1 MDDDPEMFD
10 APIPDAVDRVVEVAD
25 MMAVFAA
32 QRLWSVEAM
41 RQEALEEA
49 ARYGRALTDVVERG
63 VRLELAAAL
72 RITEQ
77 AAGEMIARAA
87 AMVRR
92 YPSVLESL
100 GRARMTERHAEV
112 LVDLIDE
119 VEPELRAELVP
130 QAIELAEQHAVGSF
144 RRMLRRLIETVRS
157 VSLAERHEAA
167 LERRRVVVEPAE
179 DAMAWLHAY
188 LPAVEAQ
195 AIFGRATA
203 MAKTIV
209 ADESESRTLDQV
221 RADVVCDL
229 LIEGDTASLPSDAR
243 GIRASVVVTVPA
255 LALLE
260 AGERERDAAGL
271 APATVEGVGPIPLA
285 RARQLCGGEGGW
297 MRVLTHPESGA
308 VLSAGRELYRPP
320 AALARLVKWRADRCM
335 APGCGM
341 PASRCEIDHT
351 LAWADGGTTGIENL
365 APICRGHHR
374 VKHHGGW
381 RVRQIPDSGGEI
393 EWTSPTGRR
402 YTVKPERRHPVFHPS
417 ASGDAPF

>member
-1 MDDDPEMFD
+1 MFD

-63 VRLELAAAL
+63 VPLELAAAL

-221 RADVVCDL
+221 RADVLCDL

-308 VLSAGRELYRPP
+308 VLSVGRELYRPP
-320 AALARLVKWRADRCM
+320 AALARLVKWRADRCL